1 LKKGNKSVIFS
12 FKKGRNMISK
22 DSLKEIILEN
32 KEYIVSSI
40 KPPVKREVLA
50 SMPSTSK
57 VILLHGVRRS
67 GKTYILY
74 DIFKGSSETS
84 LYIDFEDE
92 RLSQFEVKD
101 FELLRE
107 AFFELNPALLGGENV
122 VFLFDEVH
130 KVEGWERFARRILEK
145 EGIRVYVAGSS
156 TRIHPENIG
165 TSLRGRSMAFG
176 VSPFSFREFLKAK
189 GLSDEIDSLLYGRER
204 ILVRRYFEEYLR
216 WGEFPEVAFVEP
228 EIEKKR
234 LLREYMNAMYFRDL
248 VERFEIKNFALF
260 DALWDML
267 FSSFS
272 RKFSVNSFENSYR
285 NQFPFSKDS
294 LYAYYRHFI
303 ESMLVYEVRKY
314 AESPYKRFRT
324 SVKIYIVDNGLVK
337 RVTSQDVGRLL
348 ENLVFVELKRKR
360 RDVYYFGGKREC
372 DFCAADEEGSRS
384 VFQVCYELNEESEK
398 REVEGI
404 IEACKMHGLQKGTIL
419 TGDREGN
426 LQYEGI
432 EIVIDPVWRWL
443 LRESGF
449 N

>member
-1 LKKGNKSVIFS
+1 
-12 FKKGRNMISK
+12 MISK
-22 DSLKEIILEN
+22 GLLKEIILDN
-32 KEYIVSSI
+32 KEYIVRYVKS
-40 KPPVKREVLA
+40 PVKREILS
-50 SMPSTSK
+50 SMPSVNK
-57 VILLHGVRRS
+57 VIVLHGVRRS

-74 DIFKGSSETS
+74 DIFKGSSDSS

-92 RLSQFEVKD
+92 RLSGFEVKD
-101 FELLRE
+101 FEVLRE
-107 AFFELNPALLGGENV
+107 AFFELNPELLGNRNV
-122 VFLFDEVH
+122 LFLFDEIH

-145 EGIRVYVAGSS
+145 EGIGVYVAGSS

-165 TSLRGRSMAFG
+165 TSLRGRSMAFQ
-176 VSPFSFREFLKAK
+176 VSPFSFRESLKAK

-216 WGEFPEVAFVEP
+216 WGGFPEVAFVEP

-294 LYAYYRHFI
+294 LYAYYRNFI

-324 SVKIYIVDNGLVK
+324 PVKIYIVDNGLVK
-337 RVTSQDVGRLL
+337 RVTSQDIGRLL
-348 ENLVFVELKRKR
+348 ENLVFVELRRKRK
-360 RDVYYFGGKREC
+360 DVYYFEGKREC
-372 DFCAADEEGSRS
+372 DFCAVDEEGSRS
-384 VFQVCYELNEESEK
+384 VFQVSYELNEENEN
-398 REVEGI
+398 REIEGI
-404 IEACKMHGLQKGTIL
+404 IEACKMHGLQKGAIL
-419 TGDREGN
+419 TADREGS
-426 LQYEGI
+426 LEYESVEIII
-432 EIVIDPVWRWL
+432 EPVWRWL

-449 N
+449 G